1 MINVDLQKLYTSK
14 LYVDI
19 QNKHLDGDIKVD
31 INIMVEE
38 KNETIVYL
46 KVTFTCSDDVILG
59 MILCGE
65 FIIKGVDNT
74 EIDKIAR
81 INCTSIM
88 FPFLRERVA
97 RLTNDSLLGEP
108 IYLPSVDF
116 SHLYKEWLK
125 KEKNQG

>member
-1 MINVDLQKLYTSK
+1 MITVDLKKLYTSR

-19 QNKHLDGDIKVD
+19 QDKHLDGDIKVD
-31 INIMVEE
+31 VSIMVEE
-38 KNETIVYL
+38 KSKTIVSL
-46 KVTFTCSDDVILG
+46 KVTFTCDDDVILG
-59 MILCGE
+59 IVLCGE
-65 FIIKGVDNT
+65 FNIKGVEKT

-97 RLTNDSLLGEP
+97 RFTTDSLLGEP
-108 IYLPSVDF
+108 IYLPSVNF

-125 KEKNQG
+125 NENKQG